1 MKQAIQILLIA
12 AAVLMCVQGCVQK
25 IKHDKQHRHSS
36 FGHKHDGSV
45 FSIDFYAY
53 ASRLRSWSPR
63 YKALFSMICLLCCI
77 VCNNVYVSCAV
88 ILLMAYITVV
98 MGGLPFKRYLSLM
111 TIPLAFLFF
120 GCIAVAISFAGTPV
134 GEYNLHL
141 GFFYVYTSKESLRET
156 WGLITK
162 ALGAVSAM
170 YMLTLSTPASEI
182 IAVLR
187 GIHMPKLLIELMN
200 MIYRYI
206 FLLMDTQC
214 RMKNAAISRLG
225 YCDFRTSCLSFGRVA
240 SNLLVVSLK
249 KGNAYYHALES
260 RCYDGELLFL
270 EEEKT
275 VSVVQTI
282 GALLSVSLLLC
293 IWRLTA

>member
-1 MKQAIQILLIA
+1 MERYIQILLLA
-12 AAVLMCVQGCVQK
+12 AAVLMCVQGCLKRRQYA
-25 IKHDKQHRHSS
+25 KHHSHNS

-53 ASRLRSWSPR
+53 ASGIRCWSPR
-63 YKALFSMICLLCCI
+63 FKAAFSMACLLCCI
-77 VCNNVYVSCAV
+77 ICDNVYVSCAV
-88 ILLMAYITVV
+88 ILLMSYITVI
-98 MGGLPFKRYLSLM
+98 MGGLPFRRYLSLL
-111 TIPLAFLFF
+111 TIPAVFLFF
-120 GCIAVAISFAGTPV
+120 GSVAIAVGFAGSPV

-141 GFFYVYTSKESLRET
+141 VFFYVYTSWESLWET
-156 WGLITK
+156 FQLIVK
-162 ALGAVSAM
+162 AFGAVSAM

-187 GIHMPKLLIELMN
+187 GIHIPRLFVELMN

-214 RMKNAAISRLG
+214 RMKNAAVSRLG
-225 YCDFRTSCLSFGRVA
+225 YCDFKTSFLSFGKVA
-240 SNLLVVSLK
+240 GNLLVVSLK

-275 VSVVQTI
+275 VTAVQAVT
-282 GALLSVSLLLC
+282 AVLCVTLLLG
-293 IWRLTA
+293 IWRVTV